1 MSQVIDKIDD
11 KCHKNIF
18 SFMNV
23 IRWLNDIGIKS
34 KSPNI
39 INYLTGDRRPRGD
52 SVFAHKK
59 LKTSHWWLRTSGL
72 LQTRARN
79 SKKAQK
85 PLRISKSKQKAPK
98 SSKQL
103 QNYQE
108 TYKNLPE
115 YRQKLAKIIQNLA

>member
-39 INYLTGDRRPRGD
+39 INDLTGPPGD
-52 SVFAHKK
+52 SGFVHKN
-59 LKTSHWWLRTSGL
+59 LKTSH
-72 LQTRARN
+72 
-79 SKKAQK
+79 
-85 PLRISKSKQKAPK
+85 
-98 SSKQL
+98 
-103 QNYQE
+103 
-108 TYKNLPE
+108 
-115 YRQKLAKIIQNLA
+115 